1 MYTVSHLALSP
12 GKSLIVKGV
21 ASISVQEEKH
31 LIFVFNLNILTFGCM
46 YFSRIIKANV
56 QRTFDSPQRG
66 CSSQSKI
73 QVNPSIS

>member
-1 MYTVSHLALSP
+1 MYTVSNLALTP

-21 ASISVQEEKH
+21 TSISVQEEKH
-31 LIFVFNLNILTFGCM
+31 LIFIFNLNILTFGCM
-46 YFSRIIKANV
+46 YFSRIIKADV
-56 QRTFDSPQRG
+56 QRTFHSPQTG

>member
-46 YFSRIIKANV
+46 YFSRIIKAL
-56 QRTFDSPQRG
+56 QKHTLP
-66 CSSQSKI
+66 
-73 QVNPSIS
+73 